1 MKVWPRFAWLG
12 KPQRCWPA
20 FLACPGV
27 SGGEVLHQKPWKWA
41 NQASPRV
48 RASHHYLLQ
57 GKGCISSNIRGAGAS
72 TSSYC
77 LRHHTPS
84 GTWRIN
90 GTGHAKSSPWYELL
104 TRQLKKGGGIEAYV
118 GPFNPALRL

>member
-1 MKVWPRFAWLG
+1 MNVWPRFAWLG

-27 SGGEVLHQKPWKWA
+27 SGGEVLHH
-41 NQASPRV
+41 
-48 RASHHYLLQ
+48 SHGNGLTKHHHVCEPATITCSRE
-57 GKGCISSNIRGAGAS
+57 KVISSNIRGAGAS